1 MLLKIFILL
10 NNNNMNNKNEVYE
23 LQCSTAIY
31 DCLVL
36 VVTPNMYLA
45 KKQIIQN
52 FVNLDISKYITDFKP
67 YKSRLM
73 LNIPILQK
81 TICHYLYLT
90 LNQFYEIDSDDAY
103 CTISTTEGTH
113 EDVDELVFKISTI
126 LSNKLLGKNIIK
138 YVEPIES
145 SILYL

>member
-103 CTISTTEGTH
+103 CTISDTEGTH

>member
-10 NNNNMNNKNEVYE
+10 NINNMNNTNEVYE

-103 CTISTTEGTH
+103 CTISDTEGTH